1 MEKFN
6 KTKDSIIN
14 EFQNTYDKI
23 KINPQIL
30 LVPFL
35 IIILFTIIGYILFNK
50 QMKSILNDKFKLNH
64 EFVNKE
70 NNNTKNVIIYFYTEW
85 CPYCKKSKPQWND
98 FKDLVELQSY
108 KDKFTFQEVDCDK
121 ETAMADNYKIE
132 GYPTIKF
139 IYNGEVYDYDAKP
152 DSKLLLQFVESI
164 INDN

>member
-1 MEKFN
+1 MENFN

-14 EFQNTYDKI
+14 EFYNTYDKVRL
-23 KINPQIL
+23 NPQML
-30 LVPFL
+30 LLPFL
-35 IIILFTIIGYILFNK
+35 TIIFFTIIGYFLFNK
-50 QMKSILNDKFKLNH
+50 QMKNMINDKFKLNH

-70 NNNTKNVIIYFYTEW
+70 NHNTKNVIIYFYTEW
-85 CPYCKKSKPQWND
+85 CPYCKKSN
-98 FKDLVELQSY
+98 LVELQSY
-108 KDKFTFQEVDCDK
+108 KDKFTFQEIDCDK